1 MRVSPPVTPPIP
13 CPAPE
18 DWLNLFSDREMRN
31 CKINLTFEG
40 EKMDVQDVRR
50 KEESLIRISGFYK
63 SVEIF
68 R

>member
-1 MRVSPPVTPPIP
+1 
-13 CPAPE
+13 
-18 DWLNLFSDREMRN
+18 MRN

-63 SVEIF
+63 NVEIS